1 MVNQISPFPPARP
14 STETSGTTTTNL
26 RGRAH
31 LTPDKQIQGQ
41 GQIPPPRARLDEN
54 RSESGGFRE
63 ILEEGFGRVRLP
75 DTIQLVAALEAARDH
90 AGLAD
95 KAVPGL
101 GRLVTAVIDDETR
114 KLQRYLDLRGQ

>member
-1 MVNQISPFPPARP
+1 MVNQITPFPPARP
-14 STETSGTTTTNL
+14 SSETSQTTATNT

-31 LTPDKQIQGQ
+31 LTPEQQIQNQ
-41 GQIPPPRARLDEN
+41 GYPVIPPRADQGRNET
-54 RSESGGFRE
+54 GGFRE

-75 DTIQLVAALEAARDH
+75 DAIQLVAALEAAREH
-90 AGLAD
+90 AGMAD